1 MDAPAGRAWTRLR
14 TRPWTRLQDVP
25 VKCACKARRRI
36 RELRVPTA
44 GAAGKSPCAWSAH
57 RMHPGNCGF
66 PGLSSRVQPRVHRAR
81 SARKRQGTARSQ
93 GGARCRELRV
103 PRTGLCRTTCT
114 PGTVSAP
121 TTGKCAAVYAARVA
135 NTRRKRE
142 GKQPQGKYIAT
153 KVTLTRAEQETIAL
167 SSRSDGHRTH
177 TVAVKKKE
185 VPAAPYRVQGM
196 YVLWFLAMSAERP
209 RMSAGLGLLIKVDRG
224 QRPRNVRGL

>member
-14 TRPWTRLQDVP
+14 TRPWTRLQDAP

-44 GAAGKSPCAWSAH
+44 GAPQGSPGPHARGVRTACIRGTAGSQDCPPACNRVFTGHGLRANDSA
-57 RMHPGNCGF
+57 
-66 PGLSSRVQPRVHRAR
+66 L
-81 SARKRQGTARSQ
+81 QGTAGSQ
-93 GGARCRELRV
+93 DWPLRQQ
-103 PRTGLCRTTCT
+103 
-114 PGTVSAP
+114 PGSAQLYTQRASP
-121 TTGKCAAVYAARVA
+121 TQGE
-135 NTRRKRE
+135 RE

-167 SSRSDGHRTH
+167 SSRS
-177 TVAVKKKE
+177 VAVKKKE

-209 RMSAGLGLLIKVDRG
+209 RMSAGLGLLIKVGRG

>member
-1 MDAPAGRAWTRLR
+1 
-14 TRPWTRLQDVP
+14 
-25 VKCACKARRRI
+25 
-36 RELRVPTA
+36 
-44 GAAGKSPCAWSAH
+44 
-57 RMHPGNCGF
+57 MHPGNCGF

-93 GGARCRELRV
+93 GGRAAGNCGFPGLAFAGPRV
-103 PRTGLCRTTCT
+103 LGHCQRNNRKVRSCIR
-114 PGTVSAP
+114 SACHQH
-121 TTGKCAAVYAARVA
+121 KAKDEKASSHKASM
-135 NTRRKRE
+135 
-142 GKQPQGKYIAT
+142 AT
-153 KVTLTRAEQETIAL
+153 KVTLTRAEQKTIAL

-185 VPAAPYRVQGM
+185 VLAAPYCVQGM